1 MSETVPENIFQEPH
15 GSYEEELSEKISK
28 TYMLAKKAQKNDPKS
43 PEISKNLR
51 EVLRLLLESNERPL
65 SGFTKAGKEWLS
77 EILSAQKIR
86 WKDLYD
92 SFLKKCEEFHPYKEE
107 YESFPVYEISQF
119 AKDENL
125 DELDLFGIGFIQF
138 TTTTKNYF
146 KKTPKH
152 VHNKCSFNGCNF
164 ENVEIRN
171 STLVSCNVRNCVL
184 ENCEIFNGSIANT
197 EMENC
202 SGNHVYMFKNTIK
215 KCAFIECNAFETMTN
230 IFRYPKTK
238 MLQKDFLSLSPL
250 DSFSEKSEDEPL
262 GSRMSK
268 ERGSFWNIFI
278 NPIKM
283 FQKDSP
289 SSAPL
294 DSSFEKSEYEPF
306 DIRKSREE
314 KWFQEIHFVIS

>member
-1 MSETVPENIFQEPH
+1 
-15 GSYEEELSEKISK
+15 
-28 TYMLAKKAQKNDPKS
+28 
-43 PEISKNLR
+43 
-51 EVLRLLLESNERPL
+51 
-65 SGFTKAGKEWLS
+65 
-77 EILSAQKIR
+77 
-86 WKDLYD
+86 
-92 SFLKKCEEFHPYKEE
+92 
-107 YESFPVYEISQF
+107 
-119 AKDENL
+119 
-125 DELDLFGIGFIQF
+125 
-138 TTTTKNYF
+138 
-146 KKTPKH
+146 
-152 VHNKCSFNGCNF
+152 
-164 ENVEIRN
+164 
-171 STLVSCNVRNCVL
+171 
-184 ENCEIFNGSIANT
+184 
-197 EMENC
+197 
-202 SGNHVYMFKNTIK
+202 
-215 KCAFIECNAFETMTN
+215 
-230 IFRYPKTK
+230 